1 MRVLTRCTAALLAA
15 LLLLGVAPAAMAD
28 HGDEKRALIASRAQ
42 ASGQNARFATFTT
55 GLTRPGAGELVQELS
70 GSDSAQARATA
81 EILQT
86 ARPDVVL
93 LGGFDNEPG
102 SAAVELFYRNYLRVG
117 QNGKDPLDYPYVYA
131 PSSNAGVPSGFDL
144 DNDGSI
150 DGPGD
155 ALGPGAFRGQ
165 DSMVLFSR
173 YPIQADGVRTFRN
186 FLWKDMP
193 GALLDSATTQD
204 GAWYSADELAVLPLS
219 STSHWDVPVV
229 VAGRTVHVLASHPGG
244 PVTEGSDG
252 AGARTGDEVR
262 FWSDYVRGASYGYDD
277 DGTRGGLRQGERFV
291 VMGDQNIDPFDG
303 GAAST
308 SIDRLLDSSLVQDP
322 LPSSEGAVE
331 AAALQGGAN
340 ATHRGDP
347 RFDTVDLEDQG
358 AGNLRADY
366 VLPSRTL
373 RISSSGVLWP
383 RAGLPGSELTG
394 IAPFP
399 ASGHR
404 LVYADVVP
412 RDTRSR

>member
-1 MRVLTRCTAALLAA
+1 MRVLASCTAGLLVVS
-15 LLLLGVAPAAMAD
+15 LLFGVAPAALAD
-28 HGDEKRALIASRAQ
+28 HGDEQRALIASRAQ
-42 ASGQNARFATFTT
+42 ASSQSARFATFTT

-70 GSDSAQARATA
+70 GSDNARARASA

-102 SAAVELFYRNYLRVG
+102 SAAVELFYQNYLRVG
-117 QNGKDPLDYPYVYA
+117 QNGKDPLDYPYVYS

-144 DNDGSI
+144 DNDAGI

-165 DSMVLFSR
+165 DAMVLFSR
-173 YPIQADGVRTFRN
+173 YPIQTDAVRTFRN

-193 GALLDSATTQD
+193 GARHDSATTQD
-204 GAWYSADELAVLPLS
+204 GDWYSADELAVLPLS

-229 VAGRTVHVLASHPGG
+229 VAGRTVHVLASHPGA
-244 PVTEGSDG
+244 PVAGGS
-252 AGARTGDEVR
+252 AIQRARTGDEIR

-277 DGTRGGLRQGERFV
+277 DGAPGGLKQGERFV
-291 VMGDQNIDPFDG
+291 VLGDQNIDPLDG
-303 GAAST
+303 GAAAT
-308 SIDRLLDSSLVQDP
+308 SINQLLDSSLVQDP

-340 ATHRGDP
+340 ATHRADP

-373 RISSSGVLWP
+373 RVSSSGVFWP

-394 IAPFP
+394 ILPFP
-399 ASGHR
+399 ASEHR

-412 RDTRSR
+412 RDARPR